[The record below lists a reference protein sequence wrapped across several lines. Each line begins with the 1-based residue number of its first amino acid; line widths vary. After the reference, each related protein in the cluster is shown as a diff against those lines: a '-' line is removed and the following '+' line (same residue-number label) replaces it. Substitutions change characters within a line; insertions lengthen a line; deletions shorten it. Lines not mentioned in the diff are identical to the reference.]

1 LASIR
6 KRGKKSWQIIVSC
19 GYDINGQKLTKTKT
33 VKKPPNK
40 TDKQWEKELQ
50 KIALEFELQV
60 KKGEYYEPSKITIAE
75 FIDKWLEEHGKNLEV
90 KTIYRYQGLLND
102 RVKEAIGHF
111 KLDQI
116 KPLHLLDFYQ
126 NLQED
131 GIRKDG
137 KKGGLSSKTIQH
149 YHRVLSAMFES
160 AVKWGMMKENPC
172 SRVSPPKLERKEM
185 RFLDEE
191 GISKLMECLSKEN
204 IKYRAI
210 IELFLVT
217 GCRRGEIAALQW
229 DNVDLDKGIIHIKQA
244 AVYTPA
250 TGIVVKKP
258 KTPSSIRKIKIPS
271 STVELL
277 KNYRKYWLSEK
288 LKAGDLWQKEE
299 REMLGNAWQDPEW
312 VFTTWNGCIMHPDT
326 YTDIFKKFI
335 KKHNLPNI
343 RLHDLRHTAA
353 TLLIHAGLNIRAVAR
368 RLGHANAN
376 VTLGIYAH
384 ALESADETAA
394 NVIEEYIN
402 QNQNSDQSKHA

>member
-1 LASIR
+1 MASIK
-6 KRGKKSWQIIVSC
+6 KRGKNSWEITVSN
-19 GYDINGQKLTKTKT
+19 GYDITGRKLIETMT
-33 VKKPPNK
+33 VRKPQNK
-40 TDKQWEKELQ
+40 TDKQWEKELK
-50 KIALEFELQV
+50 KIALEFETQV
-60 KKGEYYEPSKITIAE
+60 KQGTYYEPVHYRLSE
-75 FIDKWLEEHGKNLEV
+75 FIDKWFEERSKDLEV
-90 KTIYRYQGLLND
+90 KTLYRYRGLLNG
-102 RVKEAIGHF
+102 RVKMAMGHL

-116 KPLHLLDFYQ
+116 KPLHLLDFYR
-126 NLQED
+126 NLQEN
-131 GIRKDG
+131 GIRADG
-137 KKGGLSSKTIQH
+137 KEGGLSNKTIQH
-149 YHRVLSAMFES
+149 YHRVLSAVFS
-160 AVKWGMMKENPC
+160 DAVRWGMIKENPC
-172 SRVSPPKLERKEM
+172 SRVSPPKPERKEM
-185 RFLDEE
+185 NCLDEKA
-191 GISKLMECLSKEN
+191 IQMFMKCLSREN

-229 DNVDLDKGIIHIKQA
+229 GNIDLDKGIIHIKQA

-250 TGIVVKKP
+250 TGIVVKQP
-258 KTPSSIRKIKIPS
+258 KTPSSIRKIKLPS
-271 STVELL
+271 TTTELL
-277 KNYRKYWLSEK
+277 KIYRKYWIEEK
-288 LKAGDLWQKEE
+288 LKTGDLWQKEE